1 MHMQITDNWSVVT
14 LYVVF
19 ATHEHACHTAE
30 DPATNEL
37 ILYASIQKGLIYD
50 HSHDDHYRLQTE
62 YLDWLFINYWKLL
75 VLNCHPCH
83 ERSVEPYV
91 L

>member
-1 MHMQITDNWSVVT
+1 MHMQITDNRSVVA

-19 ATHEHACHTAE
+19 ATHEHAGHTAE

-37 ILYASIQKGLIYD
+37 ILDASIQQGVVYD

-62 YLDWLFINYWKLL
+62 YLD
-75 VLNCHPCH
+75 
-83 ERSVEPYV
+83 
-91 L
+91 